1 MEEEKEVE
9 VLDSIENE
17 KESKHKKKNK
27 KDNLLN
33 EKIELLEN
41 RVKELDDKNKRLQA
55 EFINYQ
61 NRKEAEIQK
70 IYQYD
75 GETILKE
82 ILPTIDNFERAIKLD
97 DRDLS
102 DEVSNFL
109 SGFKMIYTSLLSTL
123 EKLGVKEMDIAGKE
137 FDPTTSQ
144 AVLVEEDASKP
155 AGVVLEVLQ
164 KGYMYKDKILRQA
177 MVKVNK

>member
-1 MEEEKEVE
+1 MKEEKEVE
-9 VLDSIENE
+9 VLDSKEDE

-33 EKIELLEN
+33 DKIELLEN
-41 RVKELDDKNKRLQA
+41 KVSELDNKNKRLQA

-61 NRKEAEIQK
+61 NRKEIEIQK
-70 IYQYD
+70 ICEYD
-75 GETILKE
+75 GESVLKE

-102 DEVSNFL
+102 DEVSQFL

-123 EKLGVKEMDIAGKE
+123 EKLGVKEMNIDGKE
-137 FDPTTSQ
+137 FDPSISQ
-144 AVLVEEDASKP
+144 AVLVEEDTSKP

>member
-1 MEEEKEVE
+1 MKEY
-9 VLDSIENE
+9 LIYLSTL
-17 KESKHKKKNK
+17 KAKLKRKNK
-27 KDNLLN
+27 KDSLIN
-33 EKIELLEN
+33 EKISLLEN
-41 RVKELDDKNKRLQA
+41 KVNELEDKNRRLQA

-61 NRKEAEIQK
+61 NRKELEIQK

-75 GETILKE
+75 GESILKE
-82 ILPTIDNFERAIKLD
+82 VLPTIDNFERAIKLD

-102 DEVSNFL
+102 DEVSQFL

-123 EKLGVKEMDIAGKE
+123 EKLGVKELDIAGKE
-137 FDPTTSQ
+137 FDPSISQ
-144 AVLVEEDASKP
+144 AVLVEEDTTKP